1 MSEIVNYDEIRDRFE
16 LALTAQ
22 TQEKLSDADRQKLL
36 DAVDDS
42 VGNNNDE
49 LVLEGDREVIV
60 DGQFNNEGLSVSVY
74 DEDGN
79 VRDETWL
86 THAEIDERKDESSS
100 DFTFEIEI

>member
-1 MSEIVNYDEIRDRFE
+1 MSEIVNYEEIRDRFE

-49 LVLEGDREVIV
+49 LVLEGDHEVIV
-60 DGQFNNEGLSVSVY
+60 DGKFNNEGLSVSAY
-74 DEDGN
+74 DGDGN

-86 THAEIDERKDESSS
+86 THAEISERKDQSSS